1 MIDLVYLIRVK
12 TMLKDYLDK
21 SQQIVAPGVFDGLSA
36 RIAQQSGCDVLYM
49 SGFCVSGT
57 LLGTPDVGLVTATE
71 MIDRVQQIVNSAPG
85 AAVIAD
91 GDNGHG
97 GVHNVARIVRAY
109 EAAGADCIQ
118 LEDQVIPKK
127 CGHMENKQVVPLEEA
142 VQKIEAAC
150 AARRTTNFLIMART
164 DARATHNLDEALRR
178 GDAFIEAGADILF
191 IEAPASIDEMT
202 KIAKRFPNT
211 PLVANLVEGGKT
223 PELSLTELKSLGFL
237 IVLRP
242 VSALLSISAVLRQNY
257 ESLAKTGTLGAHA
270 PHLSFDEYNKMIG
283 LQDFN

>member
-1 MIDLVYLIRVK
+1 
-12 TMLKDYLDK
+12 MLKDSLLK
-21 SQQIVAPGVFDGLSA
+21 GQQIIAPGVFDGLSA
-36 RIAQQSGCDVLYM
+36 RIAQQSGCNVLYM

-71 MIDRVQQIVNSAPG
+71 MIERVQQIVNSAPG

-109 EAAGADCIQ
+109 ETAGAECIQ

-127 CGHMENKQVVPLEEA
+127 CGHMENKQVVALEDA
-142 VQKIEAAC
+142 AQKIEAAC
-150 AARRTTNFLIMART
+150 AARRSNDFLIMART
-164 DARATHNLDEALRR
+164 DARATHNLDEALKR
-178 GDAFIEAGADILF
+178 GDAFLEAGADILF
-191 IEAPASIDEMT
+191 IEAPASVEEMT
-202 KIAKRFPNT
+202 LIAKRFPNT

-223 PELSLTELKSLGFL
+223 PELSPAALKSMGFL

-242 VSALLSISAVLRQNY
+242 VSALLSISATLQQNY
-257 ESLAKTGTLGAHA
+257 KALANSGTLGENA

-283 LQDFN
+283 LQDYN

>member
-1 MIDLVYLIRVK
+1 
-12 TMLKDYLDK
+12 MLKDSLLK
-21 SQQIVAPGVFDGLSA
+21 GQQIIAPGVFDGLSA
-36 RIAQQSGCDVLYM
+36 RIAQQSGCNVLYM

-71 MIDRVQQIVNSAPG
+71 MIERVQQIVNSAPG

-109 EAAGADCIQ
+109 ETAGAECIQ

-127 CGHMENKQVVPLEEA
+127 CGHMENKQVVALEDA
-142 VQKIEAAC
+142 AQKIEAAC
-150 AARRTTNFLIMART
+150 AARRSNDFLIMART
-164 DARATHNLDEALRR
+164 DARATHNLDEALKR
-178 GDAFIEAGADILF
+178 GDAFLEAGADILF
-191 IEAPASIDEMT
+191 IEAPASVEEMT
-202 KIAKRFPNT
+202 LIAKRFPNT

-223 PELSLTELKSLGFL
+223 PELSPAELKSMGFL

-242 VSALLSISAVLRQNY
+242 VSALLSISATLQQNY
-257 ESLAKTGTLGAHA
+257 KALANSGTLGENA

-283 LQDFN
+283 LQDYN

>member
-1 MIDLVYLIRVK
+1 
-12 TMLKDYLDK
+12 MLKDSLLK
-21 SQQIVAPGVFDGLSA
+21 GQQIIAPGVFDGLSA
-36 RIAQQSGCDVLYM
+36 RIAQQSGCNVLYM

-71 MIDRVQQIVNSAPG
+71 MIERVQQIVNSAPG

-109 EAAGADCIQ
+109 ETAGAECIQ

-127 CGHMENKQVVPLEEA
+127 CGHMENKQVVALEDA
-142 VQKIEAAC
+142 AQKIEAAC
-150 AARRTTNFLIMART
+150 AARRSNDFLIMART
-164 DARATHNLDEALRR
+164 DARATHNLDEALKR
-178 GDAFIEAGADILF
+178 GDAFLEAGADILF
-191 IEAPASIDEMT
+191 IEAPASVEEMT
-202 KIAKRFPNT
+202 LIAKRFPNT
-211 PLVANLVEGGKT
+211 PLVANLDEGGKT
-223 PELSLTELKSLGFL
+223 PELSPAALKSMGFL

-242 VSALLSISAVLRQNY
+242 VSALLSISATLQQNY
-257 ESLAKTGTLGAHA
+257 KSLANSGTLGENA

-283 LQDFN
+283 LLDYN

>member
-1 MIDLVYLIRVK
+1 
-12 TMLKDYLDK
+12 MLKDSLLK
-21 SQQIVAPGVFDGLSA
+21 GQQIIAPGVFDGLSA
-36 RIAQQSGCDVLYM
+36 RIAQQSGCNVLYM

-71 MIDRVQQIVNSAPG
+71 MIERVQQIVNSAPG

-109 EAAGADCIQ
+109 ETAGAECIQ

-127 CGHMENKQVVPLEEA
+127 CGHMENKQVVALEDA
-142 VQKIEAAC
+142 AQKIEAAC
-150 AARRTTNFLIMART
+150 AARRSNDFLIMART
-164 DARATHNLDEALRR
+164 DARATHNLDEALKR
-178 GDAFIEAGADILF
+178 GDAFLEAGADILF
-191 IEAPASIDEMT
+191 IEAPASVEEMT
-202 KIAKRFPNT
+202 LIAKRFPNT

-223 PELSLTELKSLGFL
+223 PELSPAALKSMGFL

-242 VSALLSISAVLRQNY
+242 VSALLSISATLQQNY
-257 ESLAKTGTLGAHA
+257 KSLANSGTLGENA

-283 LQDFN
+283 LLDYN

>member
-1 MIDLVYLIRVK
+1 
-12 TMLKDYLDK
+12 MLKDYLVTG
-21 SQQIVAPGVFDGLSA
+21 QQIVAPGVFDGLSA
-36 RIAQQSGCDVLYM
+36 RIAQQAGCNVLYM

-71 MIDRVQQIVNSAPG
+71 MIERVQQIVNSAPG

-97 GVHNVARIVRAY
+97 GIHNVARMVRAY
-109 EAAGADCIQ
+109 ETAGADCIQ

-127 CGHMENKQVVPLEEA
+127 CGHMENKQVVELEEA

-150 AARRTTNFLIMART
+150 AARRTNNFLIMART

-178 GDAFIEAGADILF
+178 GDAFLEAGADILF
-191 IEAPASIDEMT
+191 IEAPASVDEMT
-202 KIAKRFPNT
+202 QIAKRYPNT

-223 PELSLTELKSLGFL
+223 PELSLAELKDMGFQ

-242 VSALLSISAVLRQNY
+242 VSALLSISATLQQNY
-257 ESLAKTGTLGAHA
+257 KALANSGTLGENAS
-270 PHLSFDEYNKMIG
+270 HLSFDEYNKMIG
-283 LQDFN
+283 LQDYN

>member
-1 MIDLVYLIRVK
+1 
-12 TMLKDYLDK
+12 MLKDSLLK
-21 SQQIVAPGVFDGLSA
+21 GQQIIAPGVFDGLSA
-36 RIAQQSGCDVLYM
+36 RIAQQSGCNVLYM

-71 MIDRVQQIVNSAPG
+71 MIERVQQIVNSAPG

-109 EAAGADCIQ
+109 ETAGAECIQ

-127 CGHMENKQVVPLEEA
+127 CGHMENKQVVALEDA
-142 VQKIEAAC
+142 AQKIEAAC
-150 AARRTTNFLIMART
+150 AARRSNDFLIMART
-164 DARATHNLDEALRR
+164 DARATHNLDEALKR
-178 GDAFIEAGADILF
+178 GDAFLEAGADILF
-191 IEAPASIDEMT
+191 IEAPASVEEMT
-202 KIAKRFPNT
+202 LIAKRFPNT
-211 PLVANLVEGGKT
+211 PLAANLVEGGKT
-223 PELSLTELKSLGFL
+223 PELSPAELKSMGFL

-242 VSALLSISAVLRQNY
+242 VSALLSISATLQQNY
-257 ESLAKTGTLGAHA
+257 KSLANSGTLGENA

-283 LQDFN
+283 LQDYN

>member
-1 MIDLVYLIRVK
+1 
-12 TMLKDYLDK
+12 MLKDSLLK
-21 SQQIVAPGVFDGLSA
+21 GQQIIAPGVFDGLSA
-36 RIAQQSGCDVLYM
+36 RIAQQSGCNVLYM

-57 LLGTPDVGLVTATE
+57 LLGTPYVGLVTATE
-71 MIDRVQQIVNSAPG
+71 MIERVQQIVNSAPG

-109 EAAGADCIQ
+109 ETAGAECIQ

-127 CGHMENKQVVPLEEA
+127 CGHMENKQVVALEDA
-142 VQKIEAAC
+142 AQKIEAAC
-150 AARRTTNFLIMART
+150 AARRSNDFLIMART
-164 DARATHNLDEALRR
+164 DARATHNLDEALKR
-178 GDAFIEAGADILF
+178 GDAFLEAGADILF
-191 IEAPASIDEMT
+191 IEAPASVEEMT
-202 KIAKRFPNT
+202 LIAKRFPNT

-223 PELSLTELKSLGFL
+223 PELSPAALKSMGFL

-242 VSALLSISAVLRQNY
+242 VSALLSISATLQQNY
-257 ESLAKTGTLGAHA
+257 KSLANSGTLGENA

-283 LQDFN
+283 LLDYN

>member
-1 MIDLVYLIRVK
+1 
-12 TMLKDYLDK
+12 MLKDSLLK
-21 SQQIVAPGVFDGLSA
+21 GQQIIAPGVFDGLSA
-36 RIAQQSGCDVLYM
+36 RIAQQSGCNVLYM

-71 MIDRVQQIVNSAPG
+71 MIERVQQIVNSAPG

-191 IEAPASIDEMT
+191 IEAPASVDEMT

-223 PELSLTELKSLGFL
+223 PELSL
-237 IVLRP
+237 
-242 VSALLSISAVLRQNY
+242 
-257 ESLAKTGTLGAHA
+257 
-270 PHLSFDEYNKMIG
+270 
-283 LQDFN
+283 

>member
-1 MIDLVYLIRVK
+1 
-12 TMLKDYLDK
+12 MLKDSLLK
-21 SQQIVAPGVFDGLSA
+21 GQQIIAPGVFDGLSA
-36 RIAQQSGCDVLYM
+36 RIAQQSGCNVLYM

-71 MIDRVQQIVNSAPG
+71 MIERVQQIVNSAPG

-109 EAAGADCIQ
+109 ETAGAECIQ

-127 CGHMENKQVVPLEEA
+127 CGHMENKQVVALEDA
-142 VQKIEAAC
+142 AQKIEAAC
-150 AARRTTNFLIMART
+150 AARRSNDFLIMART
-164 DARATHNLDEALRR
+164 DARATHNLDEALKR
-178 GDAFIEAGADILF
+178 GDAFLEAGADILF
-191 IEAPASIDEMT
+191 IEAPASVEEMT
-202 KIAKRFPNT
+202 LIAKRFPNT

-223 PELSLTELKSLGFL
+223 PELSPAELKSMGFL

-242 VSALLSISAVLRQNY
+242 VSALLSISATLQQNY
-257 ESLAKTGTLGAHA
+257 KSLANLGTLGENA

-283 LQDFN
+283 LLDYN

>member
-1 MIDLVYLIRVK
+1 
-12 TMLKDYLDK
+12 MLKDSLLK
-21 SQQIVAPGVFDGLSA
+21 GQQIIAPGVFDGLSA
-36 RIAQQSGCDVLYM
+36 RIAQQSGCNVLYM

-71 MIDRVQQIVNSAPG
+71 MIERVQQIVNSAPG

-109 EAAGADCIQ
+109 ETAGAECIQ

-127 CGHMENKQVVPLEEA
+127 CGHMENKQVVALEDA
-142 VQKIEAAC
+142 AQKIEAAC
-150 AARRTTNFLIMART
+150 AARRSNDFLIMART
-164 DARATHNLDEALRR
+164 DARATHNLDEALKR
-178 GDAFIEAGADILF
+178 GDAFLEAGADILF
-191 IEAPASIDEMT
+191 IEAPASVEEMT
-202 KIAKRFPNT
+202 LIAKRFPNT
-211 PLVANLVEGGKT
+211 PLVANLVEVGKT
-223 PELSLTELKSLGFL
+223 PELSPAELKSMGFL

-242 VSALLSISAVLRQNY
+242 VSALLSISATLQQNY
-257 ESLAKTGTLGAHA
+257 KALANSGTLGENA

-283 LQDFN
+283 LQDYN

>member
-1 MIDLVYLIRVK
+1 
-12 TMLKDYLDK
+12 MLKDSLLK
-21 SQQIVAPGVFDGLSA
+21 GQQIIAPGVFDGLSA
-36 RIAQQSGCDVLYM
+36 RIAQQSGCNVLYM

-71 MIDRVQQIVNSAPG
+71 MIERVQQIVNSAPG

-109 EAAGADCIQ
+109 ETAGAECIQ

-127 CGHMENKQVVPLEEA
+127 CGHMENKQVVALEDA
-142 VQKIEAAC
+142 AQKIEAAC
-150 AARRTTNFLIMART
+150 AARRSNDFLIMART
-164 DARATHNLDEALRR
+164 DARATHNLDEALKR
-178 GDAFIEAGADILF
+178 GDAFLEAGADILF
-191 IEAPASIDEMT
+191 IEAPASVEEMT
-202 KIAKRFPNT
+202 LIAKRFPNT

-223 PELSLTELKSLGFL
+223 PELSPAALKSMGFL

-242 VSALLSISAVLRQNY
+242 VSALLSISATLQQNY
-257 ESLAKTGTLGAHA
+257 KSLANSGTLGENA

-283 LQDFN
+283 LQDYS

>member
-1 MIDLVYLIRVK
+1 
-12 TMLKDYLDK
+12 
-21 SQQIVAPGVFDGLSA
+21 
-36 RIAQQSGCDVLYM
+36 M

-57 LLGTPDVGLVTATE
+57 LLGKPDVGLVTATE
-71 MIDRVQQIVNSAPG
+71 MIERVQQIVNSAPG

-109 EAAGADCIQ
+109 ETAGAECIQ

-127 CGHMENKQVVPLEEA
+127 CGHMENKQVVALEDA
-142 VQKIEAAC
+142 AQKIEAAC
-150 AARRTTNFLIMART
+150 AARRSNDFLIMART
-164 DARATHNLDEALRR
+164 DARATHNLDEALKR
-178 GDAFIEAGADILF
+178 GDAFLEAGADILF
-191 IEAPASIDEMT
+191 IEAPASVEEMT
-202 KIAKRFPNT
+202 LIAKRFPNT

-223 PELSLTELKSLGFL
+223 PELSPAELKSMGFL

-242 VSALLSISAVLRQNY
+242 VSALLSISATLQQNY
-257 ESLAKTGTLGAHA
+257 KSLANSGTLGENA

-283 LQDFN
+283 LLDYN

>member
-1 MIDLVYLIRVK
+1 
-12 TMLKDYLDK
+12 MLKDSLLK
-21 SQQIVAPGVFDGLSA
+21 GQQIIAPGVFDGLSA
-36 RIAQQSGCDVLYM
+36 RIAQQSGCNVLYM

-71 MIDRVQQIVNSAPG
+71 MIERVQQIVNSAPG

-109 EAAGADCIQ
+109 ETAGAECIQ

-127 CGHMENKQVVPLEEA
+127 CGHMENKQVVALEDA
-142 VQKIEAAC
+142 AQKIEAAC
-150 AARRTTNFLIMART
+150 AARRSNDFLIMART
-164 DARATHNLDEALRR
+164 DARATHNLDEALKR
-178 GDAFIEAGADILF
+178 GDAFLEAGADILF
-191 IEAPASIDEMT
+191 IEAPASVEEMT
-202 KIAKRFPNT
+202 LIAKRFPNT

-223 PELSLTELKSLGFL
+223 PELSPAELKSMGFL

-242 VSALLSISAVLRQNY
+242 VSALLSISATLQQNY
-257 ESLAKTGTLGAHA
+257 KSLANLGTLGENA

-283 LQDFN
+283 LQDYN

>member
-1 MIDLVYLIRVK
+1 
-12 TMLKDYLDK
+12 MLKDSLLK
-21 SQQIVAPGVFDGLSA
+21 GQQIIAPGVFDGLSA
-36 RIAQQSGCDVLYM
+36 RIAQQSGCNVLYM

-71 MIDRVQQIVNSAPG
+71 MIERVQQIVNSAPG

-109 EAAGADCIQ
+109 ETAGAECIQ

-127 CGHMENKQVVPLEEA
+127 CGHMENKQVVALEDA
-142 VQKIEAAC
+142 AQKIEAAC
-150 AARRTTNFLIMART
+150 AARRSNDFLIMART
-164 DARATHNLDEALRR
+164 DARATHNLDEALKR
-178 GDAFIEAGADILF
+178 GDAFLEAGADILF
-191 IEAPASIDEMT
+191 IEAPASVEEMT
-202 KIAKRFPNT
+202 LIAKRFPNT

-223 PELSLTELKSLGFL
+223 PELSPAELKSMGFL

-242 VSALLSISAVLRQNY
+242 VSALLSKSATLQQNY
-257 ESLAKTGTLGAHA
+257 KSLANSGTLGENA

-283 LQDFN
+283 LQDYN

>member
-1 MIDLVYLIRVK
+1 
-12 TMLKDYLDK
+12 MLKDSLLK
-21 SQQIVAPGVFDGLSA
+21 GQQIIAPGVFDGLSA
-36 RIAQQSGCDVLYM
+36 RIAQQSGCNVLYM

-71 MIDRVQQIVNSAPG
+71 MIERVQQIVNSAPG

-97 GVHNVARIVRAY
+97 GVRNVARIVRAY
-109 EAAGADCIQ
+109 ETAGAECIQ

-127 CGHMENKQVVPLEEA
+127 CGHMENKQVVALEDA
-142 VQKIEAAC
+142 AQKIEAAC
-150 AARRTTNFLIMART
+150 AARRSNDFLIMART
-164 DARATHNLDEALRR
+164 DARATHNLDEALKR
-178 GDAFIEAGADILF
+178 GDAFLEAGADILF
-191 IEAPASIDEMT
+191 IEAPASVEEMT
-202 KIAKRFPNT
+202 LIAKRFPNT

-223 PELSLTELKSLGFL
+223 PELSPAELKSMGFL

-242 VSALLSISAVLRQNY
+242 VSALLSISATLQQNY
-257 ESLAKTGTLGAHA
+257 KSLANSGTLGENA

-283 LQDFN
+283 LQDYN

>member
-1 MIDLVYLIRVK
+1 
-12 TMLKDYLDK
+12 MLKDSLLK
-21 SQQIVAPGVFDGLSA
+21 GQQIIAPGVFDGLSA
-36 RIAQQSGCDVLYM
+36 RIAQQSGCNVLYM

-71 MIDRVQQIVNSAPG
+71 MIERVQQIVNSAPG

-109 EAAGADCIQ
+109 ETAGAECIQ

-127 CGHMENKQVVPLEEA
+127 CGHMENKQVVALEDA
-142 VQKIEAAC
+142 AQKIEAAC
-150 AARRTTNFLIMART
+150 AARRSNDFLIMART
-164 DARATHNLDEALRR
+164 DARATHTLDEALKR
-178 GDAFIEAGADILF
+178 GDAFLEAGADILF
-191 IEAPASIDEMT
+191 IEAPASVEEMT
-202 KIAKRFPNT
+202 LIAKRFPNT

-223 PELSLTELKSLGFL
+223 PELSPAELKSMGFL

-242 VSALLSISAVLRQNY
+242 VSALLSISATLQQNY
-257 ESLAKTGTLGAHA
+257 KSLANSGTLGENA

-283 LQDFN
+283 LQDYN

>member
-1 MIDLVYLIRVK
+1 
-12 TMLKDYLDK
+12 MLKDSLLK
-21 SQQIVAPGVFDGLSA
+21 GQQIIAPGVFDGLSA
-36 RIAQQSGCDVLYM
+36 RIAQQSGCNVLYM

-57 LLGTPDVGLVTATE
+57 LLGTPDVGLVTATK
-71 MIDRVQQIVNSAPG
+71 MIERVQQIVNSAPG

-109 EAAGADCIQ
+109 ETAGAECIQ

-127 CGHMENKQVVPLEEA
+127 CGHMENKQVVALEDA
-142 VQKIEAAC
+142 AQKIEAAC
-150 AARRTTNFLIMART
+150 AARRSNDFLIMART
-164 DARATHNLDEALRR
+164 DARATHNLDEALKR
-178 GDAFIEAGADILF
+178 GDAFLEAGADILF
-191 IEAPASIDEMT
+191 IEAPASVEEMT
-202 KIAKRFPNT
+202 LIAKRFPNT

-223 PELSLTELKSLGFL
+223 PELSPAELKSMGFL

-242 VSALLSISAVLRQNY
+242 VSALLSISATLQQNY
-257 ESLAKTGTLGAHA
+257 KSLANSGTLGENA

-283 LQDFN
+283 LQDYN